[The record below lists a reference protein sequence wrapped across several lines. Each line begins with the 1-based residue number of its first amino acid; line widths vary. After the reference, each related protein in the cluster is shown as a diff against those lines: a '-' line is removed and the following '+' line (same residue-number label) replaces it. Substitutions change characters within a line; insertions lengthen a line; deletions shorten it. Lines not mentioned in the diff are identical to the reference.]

1 MSELRE
7 EWLARHRVDDGNG
20 GHKAVEMTREERAFR
35 RSFIRSVL
43 LRKSRRFRNLPN
55 DELDQIRL
63 FRVGDQYVLEDRELY
78 EHVIGR
84 IGK

>member
-1 MSELRE
+1 MSELKE

-20 GHKAVEMTREERAFR
+20 GHRDVKMSREERAFR

-55 DELDQIRL
+55 EQLDQVRL
-63 FRVGDQYVLEDRELY
+63 FRVGDQYVLEDQNLY
-78 EHVIGR
+78 EHVIGG

>member
-1 MSELRE
+1 MNELKE

-20 GHKAVEMTREERAFR
+20 GRWAIKMSREERAFR

-55 DELDQIRL
+55 DELDQVRL
-63 FRVGDQYVLEDRELY
+63 FRVGDQYVLEDQELY
-78 EHVIGR
+78 EHVIGG